1 MVVVII
7 VGIIAAMAIP
17 TMVQARLD
25 RNAYDDAGAVM
36 QLLRNARTRAVARGG
51 AVVITMTS
59 SSTDHGTFQSW
70 EAVSANA
77 TANNWAG
84 VQANQTPVGT
94 CKAPTKW
101 LPLDATNTSVQL
113 IDGVNLNGN
122 IETDANIWAT
132 LNTYPTATP
141 KSVNTAWICFTPL
154 GHVYLTTTSNP
165 TYGTVNPFDGVL
177 PMVGPVEV
185 LIGRYVAGAS
195 PSGGGGAFGTLR
207 SVFLPPNGMARI
219 FSHVAP

>member
-36 QLLRNARTRAVARGG
+36 QLLRNARTRAVGRGG
-51 AVVITMTS
+51 AVLITMTAS
-59 SSTDHGTFQSW
+59 SSDRGTFQSW
-70 EAVSANA
+70 EAVTANA

-84 VQANQTPVGT
+84 VQANQTPVGS
-94 CKAPTKW
+94 CKAPMKW
-101 LPLDATNTSVQL
+101 GTLNATNTAVQL

-122 IETDANIWAT
+122 IETDANIWAS
-132 LNTYPTATP
+132 LNTYTSATP
-141 KSVNTAWICFTPL
+141 TSVSTAWICFTPL
-154 GHVYLTTTSNP
+154 GHVYVSTTPAGSA
-165 TYGTVNPFDGVL
+165 YPFDGVL

-185 LIGRYVAGAS
+185 LVGRYVTGAS
-195 PSGGGGAFGTLR
+195 PSGGGNAFGTLR
-207 SVFLPPNGMARI
+207 SVLLPPNGMARI
-219 FSHVAP
+219 FSHVVQPS